1 MESSSLLTKAGE
13 ASDWPGPLALR
24 SGPLPF
30 SAMRRVQRVLNTTG
44 QLRHLLRR
52 SPVVRV
58 SKGVYGVGRP
68 EPADMQA
75 SIGGTRSAHGA

>member
-1 MESSSLLTKAGE
+1 MESLSLLTKAGE
-13 ASDWPGPLALR
+13 VSDWPGALALR

-30 SAMRRVQRVLNTTG
+30 SAMRRVQRVLNTAG

-52 SPVVRV
+52 GPVVRV
-58 SKGVYGVGRP
+58 SNSVYDVVRP
-68 EPADMQA
+68 ELAHMQA